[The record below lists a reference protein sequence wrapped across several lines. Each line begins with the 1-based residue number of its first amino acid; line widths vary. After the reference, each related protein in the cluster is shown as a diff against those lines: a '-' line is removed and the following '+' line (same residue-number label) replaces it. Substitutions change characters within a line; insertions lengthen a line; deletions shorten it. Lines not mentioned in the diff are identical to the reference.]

1 MNTKM
6 LTVAVLG
13 LVACDG
19 ATDSWDVENDRS
31 AERGD
36 RAFVQVV
43 HLSPDAPAVDIV
55 VNESRRVLRDVEY
68 LGASPAARVAPD
80 EVQIDIPAAGG
91 FDPVAT
97 AVIDLEAGL
106 GHTVIAFDSLA
117 EIKPG
122 LIVSDPSTVA
132 PGTIRLQVVHT
143 AVGVGAVD
151 LWDLDTGV
159 KILDDFNFGFYS
171 TLDLPP
177 GALNLGL
184 DLDED
189 AVPDVSFAVPE
200 LGVDTIVNVFAIA
213 DDDGVALYAV
223 YLDGV
228 TARVDGF

>member
-91 FDPVAT
+91 FADAAADPAASFACSLCAPPGFETPLAVTLKRSLLSLHLRYFSVALLT
-97 AVIDLEAGL
+97 SSG
-106 GHTVIAFDSLA
+106 
-117 EIKPG
+117 
-122 LIVSDPSTVA
+122 
-132 PGTIRLQVVHT
+132 VHSSSSARPT
-143 AVGVGAVD
+143 K
-151 LWDLDTGV
+151 V
-159 KILDDFNFGFYS
+159 KIL
-171 TLDLPP
+171 P
-177 GALNLGL
+177 G
-184 DLDED
+184 
-189 AVPDVSFAVPE
+189 
-200 LGVDTIVNVFAIA
+200 
-213 DDDGVALYAV
+213 
-223 YLDGV
+223 
-228 TARVDGF
+228 